1 MAYALSDESRTRGR
15 WYMSPRYEA
24 HDEVRA
30 RLEFIRRQQDEQRQ
44 EMRHF
49 LALYSAGNVSGVGA
63 GLDADSIR
71 ERLREYLYSGTYRTR
86 FNMSAAVCDTA
97 HSMVAQTPAV
107 PQYLTTGGDFSL
119 MRKAEKRS
127 QVLQSQMNNLFGDLG
142 PRIFLD
148 ACKVGSGFVTGYL
161 DENELPV
168 LERVHALEL
177 FVEHADGI
185 NGKPRSIHRVRL
197 RSREV
202 LKSEYPKFAIEIE
215 RAPSPSS
222 DAMSSFFL
230 DSMTGSSSSD
240 MVEVIESHHLRSTP
254 KKKRDDEDQDHD
266 GRHTVCLATVTLLDE
281 SWGADEFP
289 YVKLDYRERDFG
301 YFGSGLIE
309 ASREA
314 QLRVN
319 DLIARVAR
327 GQDIAS
333 TLIVAN
339 PNGEKT
345 VSHEQ
350 FTNELGL
357 ILNYDPVHG
366 PPQLMKWDGTLS
378 DLQQQIDLEFERVLA
393 VEGLSEQQ
401 VNGEGAGKGLTSGV
415 AVRAADDVQSRR
427 LVSPT
432 KRYQSFCIGVA
443 KLLERLNDEAAELG
457 AANDNAYEVRGK
469 MSQGRKT
476 FLITSKWADLHIPEG
491 HADIVMAPMSAL
503 PTTPQGKWAA
513 VQEWIGSGFVSRQ
526 YAMSLLQFPDLD
538 SYADIELAHLDM
550 VQWQI
555 EQILDGKSVL
565 PNPRQDL
572 AMAMDL
578 MTKSLLKAIMM
589 KAGDEIVDSFE
600 SFLVRCGT
608 LLKAAQPKPVQVPM
622 GAPMMG
628 PQGPVPPGPGAG
640 PHGPRGPMQM
650 PGAPPAGGPPV
661 MMPRPP
667 QQPMRPGVAA

>member
-1 MAYALSDESRTRGR
+1 MAMMVSDESRFRGR
-15 WYMSPRYEA
+15 WYLSPAYEV

-30 RLEFIRRQQDEQRQ
+30 RLEFIRRQQDEQRT
-44 EMRHF
+44 EIRHF
-49 LALYSAGNVSGVGA
+49 MSLYSAGNVAGIGSGMGA
-63 GLDADSIR
+63 ESIR
-71 ERLREYLYSGTYRTR
+71 ENLREYLYSGTYRTR

-107 PQYLTTGGDFSL
+107 PQYLTTGGNFAL

-142 PRIFLD
+142 PRVFLD

-161 DENELPV
+161 DEDGLPV

-202 LKSEYPKFAIEIE
+202 LKSEYPKFAVEIE
-215 RAPSPSS
+215 RAPSPSP
-222 DAMSSFFL
+222 DAHDSFFL
-230 DSMTGSSSSD
+230 DSVTAQSD
-240 MVEVIESHHLRSTP
+240 MIEVIESHHLRST
-254 KKKRDDEDQDHD
+254 KKRRKGKSRGDEHQEHD
-266 GRHTVCLATVTLLDE
+266 GRHTVCLANVTLEDE
-281 SWGADEFP
+281 PFDDDEFP
-289 YVKLDYRERDFG
+289 YVKLDYRERDYG
-301 YFGSGLIE
+301 YFGAGLVE

-327 GQDIAS
+327 GQDLAS
-333 TLIVAN
+333 TLVVMN

-345 VSHEQ
+345 VSEER
-350 FTNELGL
+350 FTNELAL
-357 ILNYDPVHG
+357 IINYDPVSG
-366 PPQLMKWDGTLS
+366 PPQLAKWDGTLT

-443 KLLERLNDEAAELG
+443 KLLERLNDAAAE
-457 AANDNAYEVRGK
+457 NDNAYEVRGK
-469 MSQGRKT
+469 SSQGRKT
-476 FLITSKWADLHIPEG
+476 FLATSRWADLRIPEG
-491 HADIVMAPMSAL
+491 QADIVMAPMSAL

-565 PNPRQDL
+565 PHPRQDL

-578 MTKSLLKAIMM
+578 MTKSQLKAIIMG
-589 KAGDEIVDSFE
+589 APHEVVDAME
-600 SFLVRCGT
+600 GFLVRCG
-608 LLKAAQPKPVQVPM
+608 LMLKAAAPKPPPM
-622 GAPMMG
+622 PVMG
-628 PQGPVPPGPGAG
+628 PQGPMMGPPGPRPGMPMPG
-640 PHGPRGPMQM
+640 PVGPMG
-650 PGAPPAGGPPV
+650 PAPAGGPPV
-661 MMPRPP
+661 MQPRPP
-667 QQPMRPGVAA
+667 MQPMRPGVAA